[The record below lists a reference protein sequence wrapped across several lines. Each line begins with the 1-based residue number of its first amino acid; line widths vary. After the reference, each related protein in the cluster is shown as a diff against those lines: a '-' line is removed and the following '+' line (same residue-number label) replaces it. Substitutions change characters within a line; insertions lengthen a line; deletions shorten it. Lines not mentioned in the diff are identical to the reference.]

1 MDSNMPSHLC
11 GSSLGREALGEPDAL
26 SETRVPAGSAGG
38 LFPEPGQPTVAAGLG
53 NPFFHLRDGPQ
64 RVSST
69 WVELQSGPRGRGPL
83 SKSPFPAPFPS
94 PFHPI
99 PSHSLRPV
107 GKSQP
112 ELRGVGDPG
121 RLSPNNSVSA
131 LDLPWPLQG
140 SVLAAQM
147 RLGVPRI
154 ELHVLTTPAQGVA
167 DGGER
172 PGERM
177 GARMVRRLKGS

>member
-1 MDSNMPSHLC
+1 MLFLRPEFWRDQWV
-11 GSSLGREALGEPDAL
+11 GFSLKQANPLW
-26 SETRVPAGSAGG
+26 
-38 LFPEPGQPTVAAGLG
+38 QPGLG
-53 NPFFHLRDGPQ
+53 NPFFHLWDGPQ

-99 PSHSLRPV
+99 PSHSLRLV

-112 ELRGVGDPG
+112 ELREIGYPG
-121 RLSPNNSVSA
+121 RLSPNNTVSA

-154 ELHVLTTPAQGVA
+154 GLHVLTTPVQGVA
-167 DGGER
+167 DGGDR